1 MRRNLW
7 TMNLTVCAIITAL
20 YLWDPILP
28 NVLRQRGASER
39 EVALVFTLRTLAFWG
54 FQLVGG
60 WMADRWGRV
69 PCIVWPTLGT
79 AALFGL
85 AAQCQDIFWFVTCL
99 VGANVMSSLQFPAFM
114 ALIGESA
121 SDETRGRAF
130 GWFEMLA
137 NLGGG
142 VGPLLGAWVLHR
154 GFGYSTLFGA
164 TAVAFLWCFVVRRL
178 WLREPPTARTR
189 FSFAGLRER
198 LTPGF
203 WRLALVIGLV
213 HFVWGTTFLG
223 PFIALDAEHVRG
235 MTLESIN
242 AMIGFC
248 WFAAIPMCFVGGWL
262 ADRWGARVVLGIS
275 LLGHVGLLFAWSLVP
290 TPWTLPVLLLSFAVA
305 EGSII
310 GSELLTVEGVEAQWR
325 GMLLGV
331 IGLVT
336 GICQAFSPVVGTW
349 VRELADPASV
359 YLVAGGVAGIT
370 AWIALGLRRFEPEAR
385 AAEPEADVIPLEAD
399 IPRAS
404 CCDSSEVS

>member
-28 NVLRQRGASER
+28 NVLRQRGATDR

-54 FQLVGG
+54 FQLIGG
-60 WMADRWGRV
+60 WLADRWGRV

-85 AAQCQDIFWFVTCL
+85 ASQCQDVFWFVACL

-137 NLGGG
+137 NVGGG
-142 VGPLLGAWVLHR
+142 VGPLLGAWLLSH
-154 GFGYSTLFGA
+154 GWTYSALLAA
-164 TAVAFLWCFVVRRL
+164 TAATFVVCTFARWGCL
-178 WLREPPTARTR
+178 SEPPTARMR
-189 FSFAGLRER
+189 FTLRGLQKR
-198 LTPGF
+198 LTPQF
-203 WRLALVIGLV
+203 WRLAIVIGLV

-223 PFIALDAEHVRG
+223 PFIALDAERVRG
-235 MTLESIN
+235 MSHESID

-262 ADRWGARVVLGIS
+262 ADRWGARVVLGVS
-275 LLGHVGLLFAWSLVP
+275 LLCHVGLLFAWSYVP
-290 TPWTLPVLLLSFAVA
+290 APWALPTLLLSFAVA

-336 GICQAFSPVVGTW
+336 GVCQAFSPIVGTR
-349 VRELADPASV
+349 VRELVDPASV
-359 YLVAGGVAGIT
+359 YLVAGVVAGIT
-370 AWIALGLRRFEPEAR
+370 AWIALGLRRFEPAIRIAGMEEPDLPMN
-385 AAEPEADVIPLEAD
+385 AALPLET
-399 IPRAS
+399 
-404 CCDSSEVS
+404 EVTPGP